1 MDATQAPFVGEWRH
15 RGRAV
20 GCCWERDGLEGAGM
34 DVEAEE
40 IVAFGAY
47 EDVVFILPFLVF

>member
-1 MDATQAPFVGEWRH
+1 
-15 RGRAV
+15 V